1 MRLPLEE
8 KRRDTQNASAHGLK
22 MNAARRTHKKL
33 TWKMNG
39 KIKNR
44 SNKRNGSVQNKND
57 PLQGKIYLRKNTNAR
72 RRNGA
77 QTYMEIQLSLIHI

>member
-1 MRLPLEE
+1 
-8 KRRDTQNASAHGLK
+8 
-22 MNAARRTHKKL
+22 
-33 TWKMNG
+33 MNG

-57 PLQGKIYLRKNTNAR
+57 TLQGKIYLRKNTNVR

-77 QTYMEIQLSLIHI
+77 QTYMEIQRFKTTTLEMAREETIQKEVKMSGG